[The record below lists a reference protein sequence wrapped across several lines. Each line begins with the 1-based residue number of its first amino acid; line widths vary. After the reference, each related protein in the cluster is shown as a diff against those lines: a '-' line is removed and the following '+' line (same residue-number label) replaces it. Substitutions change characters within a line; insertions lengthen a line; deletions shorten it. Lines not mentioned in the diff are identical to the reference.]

1 MNLLADYGFLA
12 WIVIGALAGALAKFI
27 MPGRD
32 PGGCIVTILLGVGG
46 AALAG
51 FLGNA
56 LGWYEQGE
64 GAGFIAAVIGA
75 ILILFV
81 YRLLARRRRY

>member
-32 PGGCIVTILLGVGG
+32 PGGCIVTILLGVAG

-51 FLGNA
+51 FVGTQ
-56 LGWYEQGE
+56 LGWYGGNQ
-64 GAGFIAAVIGA
+64 GAGFIGAVLGA
-75 ILILFV
+75 IIILFI
-81 YRLLARRRRY
+81 YRLIARGRR